1 MRALASLSP
10 AYWLSPSPYPCH
22 VPTCPSKQEVKR
34 YDWSAPEAINIA
46 AGVGHFTALVW
57 RGSSSFG
64 CGVGR
69 SAMQL
74 PGLPGVTA
82 GCKVVVC
89 R

>member
-1 MRALASLSP
+1 MVPVALPHQTDACSFPL
-10 AYWLSPSPYPCH
+10 
-22 VPTCPSKQEVKR
+22 PTACALQESAR
-34 YDWSAPEAINIA
+34 YDFSAARPLTANWA
-46 AGVGHFTALVW
+46 SGVGHFTALVW